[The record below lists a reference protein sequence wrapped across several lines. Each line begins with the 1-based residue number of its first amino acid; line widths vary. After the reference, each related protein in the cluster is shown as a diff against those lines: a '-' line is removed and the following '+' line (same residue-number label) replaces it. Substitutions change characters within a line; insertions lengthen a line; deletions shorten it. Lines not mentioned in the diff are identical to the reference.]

1 MCALQIY
8 VEVLTAW
15 DFEYGFIWG
24 AGREEV
30 FADVIKVSRGH
41 TELGWALNPSTGV
54 LVGRKR
60 TVNLVLGKDPQRWG
74 GQCRQSGMMCP
85 QARAAWEGR
94 SHPPHTRQGEP
105 GPVHTLR
112 VTSVLQPM
120 RESSL
125 FSEAPQLVVLCYGS
139 PGTRIRW
146 GYCSCARPLGNHSG
160 MKVLVQLRA
169 GNLPS

>member
-1 MCALQIY
+1 MCALQTY

-15 DFEYGFIWG
+15 YFEYGFIWG
-24 AGREEV
+24 TGREED
-30 FADVIKVSRGH
+30 FADVIKVSQGH
-41 TELGWALNPSTGV
+41 IELVWALNSLTGV

-60 TVNLVLGKDPQRWG
+60 TFNPVLGKDPQRWG
-74 GQCRQSGMMCP
+74 GQCRQSGVICL
-85 QARAAWEGR
+85 QARMAWVGR
-94 SHPPHTRQGEP
+94 SRPPHMLQRDP

-125 FSEAPQLVVLCYGS
+125 LSKAPQVVVLCYGS
-139 PGTRIRW
+139 PGTGIRW
-146 GYCSCARPLGNHSG
+146 GYRSCAKPRGNHSG
-160 MKVLVQLRA
+160 TEVLVQLRA